1 MRTTKTVSISMTPAE
16 FEEAGRLARQTNRS
30 LSGLLRE
37 GLNRLKADQYW
48 ENVHAFARPG
58 AYALGVTED
67 DVVRLVHE
75 YRQEK
80 RQKTGKKTAK

>member
-1 MRTTKTVSISMTPAE
+1 MTPAE
-16 FEEAGRLARQTNRS
+16 FEEAGRLAKQTNRS

-37 GLNRLKADQYW
+37 GLKRLKADQYW
-48 ENVHAFARPG
+48 ENVHAFAQPG

-75 YRQEK
+75 YRREK
-80 RQKTGKKTAK
+80 REKSSNKTR